1 MNALKSLPH
10 PFKRLNKMKKQR
22 SFTLTYPLTHKVV
35 RDLKIVD
42 EKVAD
47 LRVEGVAYP
56 SGELD
61 IDFVWYGAEDI
72 KPILEALG
80 DIERIYEYCQD
91 YFQEKEA
98 GV

>member
-1 MNALKSLPH
+1 
-10 PFKRLNKMKKQR
+10 MKKQQA
-22 SFTLTYPLTHKVV
+22 FALTYGLTQKVV
-35 RDLKIVD
+35 RDLKIVT

-47 LRVEGVAYP
+47 LRIEGVRYP
-56 SGELD
+56 SGDVD

-72 KPILEALG
+72 KAILEALG
-80 DIERIYEYCQD
+80 DIDRLYEYCQD

>member
-1 MNALKSLPH
+1 LKSLPH

-42 EKVAD
+42 ELAAK
-47 LRVEGVAYP
+47 LTVEGSVYP
-56 SGELD
+56 SGDVD
-61 IDFVWYGAEDI
+61 IDFVWYGGEDLRA
-72 KPILEALG
+72 ILEAVDYL
-80 DIERIYEYCQD
+80 DTIAAYC
-91 YFQEKEA
+91 EIALKKEA